1 MPMPWAK
8 AKASDS
14 KADSAAS
21 QWDRKVTS
29 AFSLAQKEWK
39 QAKQKLQ
46 DAVANKDPSQDAN
59 KDPSQDDQAAKA
71 RRLAYHKQLEQT
83 SLTLLAVLDAAQNTK
98 DASVDSILFLRI
110 IQIREHIASTYM
122 TCEKYGEAKEQYLAA
137 MRGWN
142 KSKLLI
148 NMTNVKGGK
157 PDRLATC
164 RRGIALATSRGARSS
179 DEPQKA
185 RLQALKLVM
194 QNINGDAHDSL
205 GNDIKVCDDII
216 FHLVAATYPP
226 PGSGEDSYQ
235 ACQAHMETLRQATA
249 ELKISKDKPTAVVS
263 VFALRVK
270 VRELEILANDMG
282 DLDRVKSLHGEL
294 KQSETRLS
302 QDNSI
307 DEKYRDIAKRLFS
320 ESDKIEAKA
329 EIRRKT
335 VQKWSRPPAQSPD
348 PESPDSA
355 PQFALSRNNTA
366 GTDFSFTSVDDNYNS
381 QHFLETGA
389 DGLYGVLADEKQR
402 KHWHENWLK
411 RLEEFSRTTLKKTSG
426 IGKLGVRLTVIDTGV
441 HAKHPQLDR
450 QWKGHFRDFSKL
462 TPLKGSSCEQS
473 HGDEIDP
480 IDEDGHGTFIAGLIL
495 RLVPD
500 VDLYVARVGIRRD
513 DMATDEN
520 LAYKIGRAIHYA
532 VNIWKT
538 EIISISIGCQ
548 GTKSARDSLR
558 EAIRKDVIV
567 LAATG
572 NFGDSLSPAF
582 PNNEDRV
589 FKIYSAS
596 LRAKPEESS
605 ATPTDPK
612 YSFHSLGKD
621 IPSTWPGQ
629 LVPKLGPDVFYRCKT
644 RERDE
649 KKGKATSHVCSDKCR
664 TYAAMSGTSFSAPI
678 VAAMVAIIYQ
688 FYNTYSSKMD
698 PCIREEAEGLK
709 TITSIRHILTK
720 MSTRTA
726 GPLSGIHYLSAPTY
740 RSGSDFFFE
749 PDKRY
754 SAKDEAPVAGE
765 TPAPRRPRDDD
776 QNEWKQTYD
785 EFMWRR
791 LVQTINDGR
800 RGG

>member
-1 MPMPWAK
+1 M
-8 AKASDS
+8 
-14 KADSAAS
+14 
-21 QWDRKVTS
+21 
-29 AFSLAQKEWK
+29 
-39 QAKQKLQ
+39 QKLT
-46 DAVANKDPSQDAN
+46 DAVANKDPGQDAN
-59 KDPSQDDQAAKA
+59 KDPLSSLFHCHRSCQDDQAAKA

-83 SLTLLAVLDAAQNTK
+83 TRTLLTVVDAAQNTK
-98 DASVDSILFLRI
+98 LGSVDSNLFRHI
-110 IQIREHIASTYM
+110 TKIRNFIGNTYM
-122 TCEKYGEAKEQYLAA
+122 MCEKYGEAKEQFRAA
-137 MRGWN
+137 VQGYIN
-142 KSKLLI
+142 IKKLPPTTTGSKA
-148 NMTNVKGGK
+148 
-157 PDRLATC
+157 DRLAFS
-164 RRGIALATSRGARSS
+164 RRMMAVATIRSARSS
-179 DEPQKA
+179 DKTQKA
-185 RLQALKLVM
+185 RLEALKLVM
-194 QNINGDAHDSL
+194 QNINGDSHKYLDD
-205 GNDIKVCDDII
+205 DINVCEGII

-282 DLDRVKSLHGEL
+282 DLDRVKLLHAEL
-294 KQSETRLS
+294 KQSKTHLC
-302 QDNSI
+302 QDKSI

-320 ESDKIEAKA
+320 ESDMIEAKA
-329 EIRRKT
+329 EIRRK
-335 VQKWSRPPAQSPD
+335 A
-348 PESPDSA
+348 E
-355 PQFALSRNNTA
+355 
-366 GTDFSFTSVDDNYNS
+366 TDV
-381 QHFLETGA
+381 
-389 DGLYGVLADEKQR
+389 DGLYGMLADEKQR

-473 HGDEIDP
+473 NGDEIDP

-495 RLVPD
+495 RLVPE

-548 GTKSARDSLR
+548 GTQIARDSLR

-621 IPSTWPGQ
+621 ITSAWPGQ
-629 LVPKLGPDVFYRCKT
+629 LVPKLGPDVFYHCKT

-649 KKGKATSHVCSDKCR
+649 KKVTTSHVCSDKCR
-664 TYAAMSGTSFSAPI
+664 TYAVMSGTSFSAPI
-678 VAAMVAIIYQ
+678 VASMVAMFYQ
-688 FYNTYSSKMD
+688 FYNTYRSKMD
-698 PCIREEAEGLK
+698 PCILEEAEGLK
-709 TITSIRHILTK
+709 TITSIRHILTR
-720 MSTRTA
+720 MSRRTG
-726 GPLSGIHYLSAPTY
+726 GPHSGIHFLSAPTH

-754 SAKDEAPVAGE
+754 SAKDEAPVAGG
-765 TPAPRRPRDDD
+765 TLAPRRPRGED

-791 LVQTINDGR
+791 LVQTINDGS